1 MVGARAAWRRVRRGR
16 SRRAVAASERHLDG
30 ASERRRARCA
40 HEEEEGAPYDMRVPR
55 LIALTVS
62 TCHPSH
68 FISSSIPNRKLGR
81 TYPSQPNT
89 RWVQPN
95 PKNRVGSNPSHL
107 VSEPNTPLK
116 KAGSSPLV
124 TNWIRGRPNSPFVMR
139 QIPAQVTALQHSSR
153 QLRCGWLDVV
163 SMVQIKICIKRLV
176 FI

>member
-1 MVGARAAWRRVRRGR
+1 MRVGVVRPNRADHPDPLR
-16 SRRAVAASERHLDG
+16 
-30 ASERRRARCA
+30 RRRASVSLGARSEARLGDEHPPRVAPGSSGRREERRSQRPAAARAEQRDGEQHRDGTSKRRPADGGGERHRDGANVQRRAGCA

-107 VSEPNTPLK
+107 VSEPNTP
-116 KAGSSPLV
+116 
-124 TNWIRGRPNSPFVMR
+124 
-139 QIPAQVTALQHSSR
+139 
-153 QLRCGWLDVV
+153 
-163 SMVQIKICIKRLV
+163 
-176 FI
+176 